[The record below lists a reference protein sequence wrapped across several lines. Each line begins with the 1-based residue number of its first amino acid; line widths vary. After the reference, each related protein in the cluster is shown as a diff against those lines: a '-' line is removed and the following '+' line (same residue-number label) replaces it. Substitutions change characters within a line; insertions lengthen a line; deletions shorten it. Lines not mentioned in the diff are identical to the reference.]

1 MAGLRVRNRNDEKS
15 KLDALK
21 AKKVAAAKVE
31 KAKQVAKV
39 KSDKAKAVKI
49 AKAKAKKKGKTA

>member
-1 MAGLRVRNRNDEKS
+1 MAGLRVRDRNTDKS
-15 KLDALK
+15 KLDAKK
-21 AKKVAAAKVE
+21 AIKVAAAKAE

-39 KSDKAKAVKI
+39 KLDKAKAVKI